1 VILNDPRGRPAAR
14 AGGRATLDEL
24 LRRAAQRRPGDIAL
38 IDPPNRESFTD
49 GTPRRLSYAEADR
62 MVSAIAGRLRRMGL
76 HTDAIVGIQIANTVE
91 CLLTLLGV
99 LRAGLIAMPLPLL
112 WRRAECVAA
121 LGRVGANALIV
132 SGRVGTVDHYELAMQ
147 IAAEIF
153 PVRHVCGYGR
163 DAPDGVVPFDD
174 LYTSDSLDPIPALE
188 PDRADDAGA
197 HLAVIT
203 WDVSADGLVPVGRS
217 HAELIAGGLAVLL
230 ESALAQDAVLLS
242 TLTLSSFAAL
252 ATTTLP
258 WLLLGGTLAL
268 HQPFD
273 PDTFL
278 AQRRTLNCGTAIV
291 PGPLAAQ
298 LAESGHLAGG
308 AGLTSVIGVWRAPEG
323 AARALPWREPRTRLI
338 DVHVFGETGVIT
350 ACRGADGRPGAI
362 PFGVVFAPRG
372 PKGAVVVAEIAP
384 TANSTVALRGPMVPR
399 AAFPPGA
406 ERSGLPHF
414 KIGNSGF
421 VDTGYPCRID
431 SPMIVTGPPPGII
444 SFGGYR
450 FVERELH
457 DLVARPENG
466 AGSLAVLPDALAGH
480 GLAGTAA
487 DRTLVQQSLAKLG
500 ANPLLVDAF
509 RDRGRRMG
517 ELRPSAFPS
526 SGSARRQPTSVVG
539 HLLSVR

>member
-1 VILNDPRGRPAAR
+1 VILADLRGRPAAR
-14 AGGRATLDEL
+14 VGARATLDEL
-24 LRRAAQRRPGDIAL
+24 LRRAAQRRPGDVAL

-49 GTPRRLSYAEADR
+49 GEPRRLSYAQADR

-91 CLLTLLGV
+91 CVLTLLGV

-132 SGRVGTVDHYELAMQ
+132 SGRVGTLDHYELAMQ

-153 PVRHVCGYGR
+153 PVRHICGYGR

-174 LYTSDSLDPIPALE
+174 LYTSDKLDPMPALE
-188 PDRADDAGA
+188 PDRGDDAGV

-242 TLTLSSFAAL
+242 TLTLSSFAGL
-252 ATTTLP
+252 AIAMLP

-278 AQRRTLNCGTAIV
+278 AQRRALNCGTAIV
-291 PGPLAAQ
+291 PGLLLAQ
-298 LAESGHLAGG
+298 LAETGHLAGG
-308 AGLTSVIGVWRAPEG
+308 AGLTSVIGVWRAPE
-323 AARALPWREPRTRLI
+323 ATSRALPWRDPKTRLI
-338 DVHVFGETGVIT
+338 DVQVFGETGIIAT
-350 ACRGADGRPGAI
+350 CRAADGRPAAI
-362 PFGVVFAPRG
+362 PFGVAFAPRG

-384 TANSTVALRGPMVPR
+384 TANGTVALRGPMVPR

-406 ERSGLPHF
+406 ERSGLPYF

-421 VDTGYPCRID
+421 VDTGYACRTD
-431 SPMIVTGPPPGII
+431 SPMVVTGPPPGIAC
-444 SFGGYR
+444 FGGYR
-450 FVERELH
+450 FVMRELR

-466 AGSLAVLPDALAGH
+466 AGSLAVLPDALAGNR
-480 GLAGTAA
+480 LAGTAA
-487 DRTLVQQSLAKLG
+487 DRALVQRSLAKLG

-509 RDRGRRMG
+509 RDRRR
-517 ELRPSAFPS
+517 RIDDP
-526 SGSARRQPTSVVG
+526 R
-539 HLLSVR
+539 LST

>member
-1 VILNDPRGRPAAR
+1 VILDDPRGRPAAR
-14 AGGRATLDEL
+14 VGARVTLDEL

-49 GTPRRLSYAEADR
+49 GKPRRLSYAEADR
-62 MVSAIAGRLRRMGL
+62 MVTAIAGRLRRMGL

-91 CLLTLLGV
+91 CALTLLGV

-121 LGRVGANALIV
+121 LGRTGANALIV

-174 LYTSDSLDPIPALE
+174 LYTSDKLDPVPALE

-217 HAELIAGGLAVLL
+217 HAELVAGGLAVLL

-242 TLTLSSFAAL
+242 TLTLSSFAGL

-323 AARALPWREPRTRLI
+323 AARALPWREPRIRLI

-350 ACRGADGRPGAI
+350 ACRGADGRPSAI

-406 ERSGLPHF
+406 ERGGLPHF
-414 KIGNSGF
+414 KIGTSGF

-444 SFGGYR
+444 SCGGYR

-480 GLAGTAA
+480 WLAGTAA
-487 DRTLVQQSLAKLG
+487 DRARVQQSLAKLG

-509 RDRGRRMG
+509 RDRGRRMQD
-517 ELRPSAFPS
+517 LRPSA
-526 SGSARRQPTSVVG
+526 
-539 HLLSVR
+539 